1 MENSQD
7 AERCLTY
14 VLLDKA
20 LLCCLLVLERN
31 TSDKKLVELGKVY
44 ETTTQELEII
54 RRENKS
60 LKNDNERLI
69 DQLEKRRND
78 TTSPVMK
85 PSKVPEE
92 NRKPV
97 EALMIHNS
105 KLQLEVDTLRRRLGS
120 RQGDRAGTGKDLEMA
135 YLRERVS
142 KLTKENEKLEFMM
155 NAIGERFS
163 SQDDLRKRLT
173 REVQTQVCYVYKS
186 FQHVNPTF
194 SKVLAYKVFG
204 LSKEYI

>member
-20 LLCCLLVLERN
+20 LLCCLVVLERN
-31 TSDKKLVELGKVY
+31 ASDKKLVELGKKY

-60 LKNDNERLI
+60 LKSDNERFI
-69 DQLEKRRND
+69 EQLERRRND
-78 TTSPVMK
+78 TTSPDIK
-85 PSKVPEE
+85 SSKIPEE

-97 EALMIHNS
+97 EALMVHNS
-105 KLQLEVDTLRRRLGS
+105 KLQLEIDALRRRVGS
-120 RQGDRAGTGKDLEMA
+120 KQGDRAGTGKDLEMA
-135 YLRERVS
+135 YLRERVG

-155 NAIGERFS
+155 KVMGERFS
-163 SQDDLRKRLT
+163 SQDDLTKRLT
-173 REVQTQVCYVYKS
+173 REAQTQVC
-186 FQHVNPTF
+186 
-194 SKVLAYKVFG
+194 
-204 LSKEYI
+204 EYIYYQLKNS